1 MTISLYVVW
10 HPLGTNGLIR
20 VIQTIPYF
28 HHLLKIKQSKNCI
41 KVLQDNKR
49 KRLEDAEQIKR
60 LVVDFYQGLL
70 GTRNAISLRIR
81 VNGYKQRLLTMKLDR
96 LCSSREKT
104 KPLDQMASLQ
114 KFSSRSSRLSNLM
127 WWLSLH
133 TIVNSR
139 KLLFEVNSTPIAFVP
154 KVPNPSTMADIKP
167 IECGNVVYK
176 YITKILQ

>member
-1 MTISLYVVW
+1 MTSTRKKWLNPVD
-10 HPLGTNGLIR
+10 PK
-20 VIQTIPYF
+20 IPYF
-28 HHLLKIKQSKNCI
+28 HYLIKIKQSKNCI
-41 KVLQDNKR
+41 KGFLDDKR
-49 KRLEDAEQIKR
+49 KRLEDAEQIKQ

-70 GTRNAISLRIR
+70 GTPNAMSLRIR
-81 VNGYKQRLLTMKLDR
+81 VHGYKQRLLTMKLGR
-96 LCSSREKT
+96 LCFSREKI

-114 KFSSRSSRLSNLM
+114 RFSSRSSRLWNLM

-133 TIVNSR
+133 PIVNSR

>member
-1 MTISLYVVW
+1 MTISLYVIW
-10 HPLGTNGLIR
+10 HPLVTNGLIR

-28 HHLLKIKQSKNCI
+28 QYLLKIKQPKNCI
-41 KVLQDNKR
+41 KGLQDNKR
-49 KRLEDAEQIKR
+49 KRLEDAEQIKQ

-70 GTRNAISLRIR
+70 GTPNAISLRIR
-81 VNGYKQRLLTMKLDR
+81 GHGYKQRLLTMKLSR
-96 LCSSREKT
+96 LYSSREMI

-133 TIVNSR
+133 PIVNSR

-154 KVPNPSTMADIKP
+154 KVPNPSTMADFRL
-167 IECGNVVYK
+167 IECCNVVYK